1 MTAGVQR
8 PAPIRFADLA
18 NPVYPAAAQP
28 IRDGLAA
35 YGANLDLN
43 PATLLAAATERSGL
57 SDFGDPAFRERLDV
71 LCTALRDEADL
82 SDTGVAITF
91 EQLVGNLV
99 NRLRLEALIA
109 EHPEIESI
117 EIQRPIVICGLPRTG
132 TTHLHNLLAADPALR
147 HLPYWESLEPVPAAG
162 EDTPGPR
169 RDRCAAGLEVINSSM
184 PEFRRMHDMTVE
196 HAHEEIQLLA
206 NDISGMLWE
215 TMYYVPSF
223 AAHYKAHDQAASY
236 RYVKRSLQAMQYL
249 RGGTRWVLKSPQ
261 HLEQFPTLAATFPD
275 ATFIVTHRDPVEVTL
290 SMMTMICYATRM
302 AVARPDVG
310 KLTGYWLDR
319 IDDLLTGCIRD
330 RDKLPAG
337 QAIDVRFDD
346 FMADEEATLRN
357 IYRVADQPFDDD
369 VRAAMNDF
377 LTEHPRG
384 RYGGVIYDPADLQL
398 DTAAIAERFRAY
410 RERFLT
416 TPENR

>member
-1 MTAGVQR
+1 MTTGVQR
-8 PAPIRFADLA
+8 PAPIRFDDLT
-18 NPVYPAAAQP
+18 NPVYPPAAQP

-43 PATLLAAATERSGL
+43 PTTLLATATERSGL
-57 SDFGDPAFRERLDV
+57 SDFGDPAFRARLDV
-71 LCTALRDEADL
+71 LCTALREEADL
-82 SDTGVAITF
+82 SDTGLAITF

-109 EHPEIESI
+109 DHPEIENI
-117 EIQRPIVICGLPRTG
+117 EIERPIVICGLPRTG

-147 HLPYWESLEPVPAAG
+147 HLPYWESLEPVPAPGNEAA
-162 EDTPGPR
+162 GPR
-169 RDRCAAGLEVINSSM
+169 RDRCAAGLELINSSM

-236 RYVKRSLQAMQYL
+236 GYVKRSLQAMQWL

-261 HLEQFPTLAATFPD
+261 HLEQFPTLASTFPD

-290 SMMTMICYATRM
+290 SMMTMICYAMRM
-302 AVARPDVG
+302 AVAQPDVG
-310 KLTGYWLDR
+310 KLTEYWLDR

-346 FMADEEATLRN
+346 FMADEQATLRD
-357 IYRVADQPFDDD
+357 IYRVAGQRFDAD
-369 VRAAMNDF
+369 VRTAMTDF

-384 RYGGVIYDPADLQL
+384 RYGGIIYDPADLQL
-398 DTAAIAERFRAY
+398 DPAAIAERFRDY

-416 TPENR
+416 TPEDK

>member
-8 PAPIRFADLA
+8 PAPIRFDDLTH
-18 NPVYPAAAQP
+18 PVYPPAAQP

-35 YGANLDLN
+35 YGANLELN
-43 PATLLAAATERSGL
+43 PATLLATATERAGL

-117 EIQRPIVICGLPRTG
+117 EIQRPIIICGLPRTG

-162 EDTPGPR
+162 EEAPGPR
-169 RDRCAAGLEVINSSM
+169 RDRCAAGLQLINASM

-236 RYVKRSLQAMQYL
+236 RYVKRSLQAMQWL

-261 HLEQFPTLAATFPD
+261 HLEQFPTLAATFPN
-275 ATFIVTHRDPVEVTL
+275 ATFVVTHRDPVEVTL

-346 FMADEEATLRN
+346 FMADEEATLSD

-369 VRAAMNDF
+369 VRAAMTDF
-377 LTEHPRG
+377 LIEHPRG

-398 DTAAIAERFRAY
+398 DTAAIAERFRDY
-410 RERFLT
+410 CDRFLT
-416 TPENR
+416 TAEDR